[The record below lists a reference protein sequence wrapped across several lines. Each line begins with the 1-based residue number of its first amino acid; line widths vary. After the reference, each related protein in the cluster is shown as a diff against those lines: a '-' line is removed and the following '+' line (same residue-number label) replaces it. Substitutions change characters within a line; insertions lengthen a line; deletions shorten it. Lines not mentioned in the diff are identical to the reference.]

1 MATCSLAC
9 KEQENEYS
17 SFLGRITRCLIEI
30 LSKPVYFPASQ
41 VHNCVCV
48 CVSVCVFT
56 CTSELRSRHVGCESV
71 ISNLNFQRKK
81 ELLETFHFSLSQGF
95 PSVQFSHSV
104 VSDSAT
110 HGLQH
115 DRLPRRRS
123 GKESACQCRRCKRHK
138 FNPWVGKMPWRRAWG
153 PTQYSCL
160 ENPMDRGAWLAAIH
174 GVAES
179 QND

>member
-1 MATCSLAC
+1 MLNRNIIKTSVL
-9 KEQENEYS
+9 S
-17 SFLGRITRCLIEI
+17 SIT
-30 LSKPVYFPASQ
+30 SSQ
-41 VHNCVCV
+41 LCVCV

-138 FNPWVGKMPWRRAWG
+138 FNPWGGKMPWRRAWG